1 MGKKRR
7 SNVQAALMLGSAL
20 ILLGGCGLSSDS
32 GSNFPTGGG
41 ASGSRLGLKV
51 AVPVP
56 IPTDFCAR
64 IRVSGADF
72 TPITMDKGYPGGTS
86 SVETVVP
93 NIPAG
98 ADRTVELG
106 LFEDGVCG
114 EFGTADWYGMA
125 TRVNVVPGEVTLVEL
140 SLQSLKGQPT
150 TGSIVIRGN
159 KALTQRRLHGEVVN
173 RDTLDPIAGAVCK
186 VLDGPDEIGSVV
198 SGSTVADVGVLNT
211 LVEVDLDTETLTL
224 ECTHP
229 LYQAVTETAFLI
241 LDSADPLFGTFIAT
255 VEMAPG
261 AAKLPVFKVAGNAL
275 SERAAG
281 ALVESLGLATEGA
294 PLDEGGAL
302 RFVDPKLYQALPMTA
317 LGEVAEDEEGTAV
330 QAEGFNFD
338 EIAKLPTLPQSEALA
353 RIKEVLAQAGAVPE
367 EVGGAIE
374 PSIFLS
380 NTLFEAFDT
389 KGEVLARAE
398 LETLVSYRFRL
409 HGLAL
414 IGPGA
419 DVQFSL
425 NGAGQTT
432 QAVYSLPAVQM
443 GEEMDLLPL
452 NQATDRA
459 RRLLQRAA
467 AAQGLPTAIQV
478 LPPRV
483 VYYAPPLSQ
492 NVQVIVP
499 HYEFGGTVR
508 VGDEEV
514 LLRNVLI
521 PAVAGG
527 PEISLKVTVN
537 GDDTVVANAV
547 VAGGTEPFS
556 YQWTSSSTAL
566 DPKVATA
573 GPNIT
578 YVLQPKEAITEETV
592 SLIVTDANG
601 LVGFA
606 SQTVEVSVAPPPKPM
621 FQVVPMTAGIVDFGV
636 EYVGTCGGLPGS
648 AANASGF
655 RNVLQGKNW
664 TRRFYWAENSA
675 WEQDFKDPSKPGGDD
690 SNWAD
695 NADWVFYT
703 GHANGSGFS
712 FCNNTHTDG
721 FLHYT
726 DARWGNRD
734 VEWITIAACGPLQ
747 ETSGGKRWW
756 QRWGPAFDGLHMIMA
771 YANSSYDNSTEGR
784 LLAEWATG
792 KSFGFFT
799 FPPLPVRA
807 AWIQTAKQVQPSK
820 VTWAVMGVIGRN
832 GMSNYNDYVHGAGPV
847 GPDIRGADIIGWWRI
862 SGPS

>member
-1 MGKKRR
+1 MGRWRR
-7 SNVQAALMLGSAL
+7 GVQAALTAGSMLV
-20 ILLGGCGLSSDS
+20 LLGGCGGTTDNGL
-32 GSNFPTGGG
+32 GTATGGG
-41 ASGSRLGLKV
+41 TGGSRIGLKV

-64 IRVSGADF
+64 IRVSGGDF

-98 ADRTVELG
+98 PDRRVELG

-114 EFGTADWYGMA
+114 EFGLADWYGTA
-125 TRVNVVPGEVTLVEL
+125 VGVSIAPGEVTIVEL
-140 SLQSLKGQPT
+140 TLQSLKGQPT

-159 KALTQRRLHGEVVN
+159 KALTQRRLHGEVVG

-186 VLDGPDEIGSVV
+186 IFSGPNEIGSAV
-198 SGSTVADVGVLNT
+198 SGSTAANLGVLNT
-211 LVEVDLDTETLTL
+211 LAEVDLDTDTLTL

-229 LYQAVTETAFLI
+229 LYQAVTETALLI
-241 LDSADPLFGTFIAT
+241 QDPADPLFGTFIAT
-255 VEMAPG
+255 VEMVPG
-261 AAKLPVFKVAGNAL
+261 AAKLPVFQVTGNAL
-275 SERAAG
+275 SEGAAG
-281 ALVESLGLATEGA
+281 ALVESLGLATEGV

-302 RFVDPKLYQALPMTA
+302 RFVDPKLYQAVPMTA
-317 LGEVAEDEEGTAV
+317 LGEVPEDEEGQAI
-330 QAEGFNFD
+330 QAEGFDFD
-338 EIAKLPTLPQSEALA
+338 QIAKMPVLSQAEALA
-353 RIKEVLAQAGAVPE
+353 RVKEALAQAGADPGKA
-367 EVGGAIE
+367 GGALE
-374 PSIFLS
+374 PGVFLN

-389 KGEVLARAE
+389 KGEVLARTE

-409 HGLAL
+409 HGLPL

-419 DVQFSL
+419 DVQFSM

-452 NQATDRA
+452 NQAAERA

-467 AAQGLPTAIQV
+467 AAQGLPAAVRV

-492 NVQVIVP
+492 NVRVIVP

-514 LLRNVLI
+514 FLRNVLL
-521 PAVAGG
+521 PAVKGG
-527 PEISLKVTVN
+527 PEISLEVTVN
-537 GDDTVVANAV
+537 GDDTVVASAV
-547 VAGGTEPFS
+547 LTGGTEPFT

-578 YVLQPKEAITEETV
+578 YVLLPKETIAEETV

-621 FQVVPMTAGIVDFGV
+621 FQVVPMTAGVVDFGV

-655 RNVLQGKNW
+655 RNALQGKGW
-664 TRRFYWAENSA
+664 TRRFYWPENSA

-690 SNWAD
+690 SSWAD

-721 FLHYT
+721 FLRYT
-726 DARWGNRD
+726 DAKWGDKD

-747 ETSGGKRWW
+747 QTSGGKSWAA
-756 QRWGPAFDGLHMIMA
+756 RWGPAFDGLHMIMA
-771 YANSSYDNSTEGR
+771 YATTSYDNSNEGR

-807 AWIQTAKQVQPSK
+807 AWVQTAKQVQPSQ

-847 GPDIRGADIIGWWRI
+847 GPDIRGADIVGWWRI
-862 SGPS
+862 SGSS